1 MTEKIIITIGRQ
13 YGSGGKLIGQKL
25 SEALSIPC
33 YDKELLTVAAQKSGI
48 CQEMFE
54 NHDGKP
60 TNSLLYSLVMGT
72 YTGNNLP
79 INHKLFLAQF
89 DAIRAIADKGSCIII
104 GRCADYALE
113 DYENCINIFIHADMK
128 DRVKRAVEQYGL
140 ESDKPEEAIQKIDKK
155 RASYYNFYS
164 SKKWGQTE
172 SYHLTINS
180 SLLGIDDTV
189 KVILDFIRLKEK
201 ELNNRN

>member
-1 MTEKIIITIGRQ
+1 
-13 YGSGGKLIGQKL
+13 
-25 SEALSIPC
+25 
-33 YDKELLTVAAQKSGI
+33 
-48 CQEMFE
+48 
-54 NHDGKP
+54 
-60 TNSLLYSLVMGT
+60 MGT